1 VRVKGKDQPV
11 GLYTVYA
18 AYRGEEDGQT
28 PASIVIDREALDQY
42 NKGLKLY
49 AMREFE
55 TAKQYFKSTLSIEK
69 KAGMDDFLASMYLS
83 RIEEFLVNPPPPDW
97 DATITMTEK

>member
-1 VRVKGKDQPV
+1 V

-55 TAKQYFKSTLSIEK
+55 TAKQYFNTTLSIEK

-83 RIEEFLVNPPPPDW
+83 RIEEFLANPPPPDW